1 MSCDPNYSVVRV
13 AMKINQK
20 VRLRRLRN
28 RPSQDMRQR
37 VGQVGLIQE
46 FKMVDGSDVGLVVK
60 FDDDFAT
67 WFFEDEL
74 ELIHELEM
82 VS

>member
-1 MSCDPNYSVVRV
+1 MVRV
-13 AMKINQK
+13 VMKINQK
-20 VRLRRLRN
+20 VRLCRLSD
-28 RPSQDMRQR
+28 RPSQDMRKR

-46 FKMVDGSDVGLVVK
+46 FKVVDGSDVGLVVK

-74 ELIHELEM
+74 ELVHELEL

>member
-1 MSCDPNYSVVRV
+1 
-13 AMKINQK
+13 MKINQK
-20 VRLRRLRN
+20 VRLRRLSD
-28 RPSQDMRQR
+28 RPSQDMRNR

-67 WFFEDEL
+67 WFFEHEL
-74 ELIHELEM
+74 ELVHELELA
-82 VS
+82 S

>member
-1 MSCDPNYSVVRV
+1 
-13 AMKINQK
+13 MKINQK
-20 VRLRRLRN
+20 VKLRRLRDL
-28 RPSQDMRQR
+28 PSPNMRKR

-74 ELIHELEM
+74 ELVM
-82 VS
+82 S